1 MWATNAKIVGI
12 VLGTLALYT
21 LIANEIPQVQSEVPQ
36 TLTLGAN
43 VTPEQ
48 LVAAGEKVFNGI
60 GGCPTCHGLGTRAPN
75 LLTDEKGQGPI
86 GARCGKREP
95 GKTCKQYLYESLDQ
109 PGAYV
114 VEGYQPIMPVMTKQ
128 LSPEQVWA
136 VIALLE
142 ALGGTVDVTAYDMTA
157 HTCNL
162 QHLHNLS
169 NGGWGWWRRCW
180 GFGRGVHRPESHHP
194 GRGVP
199 RLSQAGGT
207 GPGDRAR
214 SHARRL
220 AARRGVDPQEDPRP
234 GLVCDEG
241 LREAR
246 GDHAQELRHHDE
258 RRAARSAGTV
268 PGGAQM
274 SPSLPPAI
282 RRYAEHPFWQAVGI
296 LVLAYIVVVWVVP
309 VLPGSAIV
317 PKSVVLQYMI
327 TVLVGVLI
335 YVSDNEERWR
345 RFQEPI
351 RAVLVEP
358 RLKLVRA
365 VVLAGVTALVG
376 VVAYGRVTTTVAA
389 PPNLRSIHP
398 APPAEVTFRGK
409 TITLTGL
416 ENPLRQHPDSL
427 SAYLAEG
434 KHVYYRNCLPCHG
447 DHLDGQGHFASGFN
461 PLPANFQD
469 NGTIAQLTES
479 FVFWRVAKGG
489 PGLPREGTPWNSA
502 MPVWED
508 FLTEREIWS
517 VILFLYEQTGW
528 KPRTWEKT
536 EGAGSGQAGSSHD

>member
-1 MWATNAKIVGI
+1 
-12 VLGTLALYT
+12 
-21 LIANEIPQVQSEVPQ
+21 
-36 TLTLGAN
+36 
-43 VTPEQ
+43 
-48 LVAAGEKVFNGI
+48 
-60 GGCPTCHGLGTRAPN
+60 
-75 LLTDEKGQGPI
+75 
-86 GARCGKREP
+86 
-95 GKTCKQYLYESLDQ
+95 
-109 PGAYV
+109 
-114 VEGYQPIMPVMTKQ
+114 
-128 LSPEQVWA
+128 
-136 VIALLE
+136 
-142 ALGGTVDVTAYDMTA
+142 
-157 HTCNL
+157 
-162 QHLHNLS
+162 
-169 NGGWGWWRRCW
+169 
-180 GFGRGVHRPESHHP
+180 
-194 GRGVP
+194 
-199 RLSQAGGT
+199 
-207 GPGDRAR
+207 
-214 SHARRL
+214 
-220 AARRGVDPQEDPRP
+220 
-234 GLVCDEG
+234 
-241 LREAR
+241 
-246 GDHAQELRHHDE
+246 
-258 RRAARSAGTV
+258 
-268 PGGAQM
+268 M

-296 LVLAYIVVVWVVP
+296 LLLAYIVVVWVVP

-317 PKSVVLQYMI
+317 PKSVVLQYMV

-351 RAVLVEP
+351 RAVLIEP

-376 VVAYGRVTTTVAA
+376 LVAYGQVTTTVAA

-398 APPAEVTFRGK
+398 APPADITFRGR

-517 VILFLYEQTGW
+517 VILFLYDQTGW
-528 KPRTWEKT
+528 KPRTWET
-536 EGAGSGQAGSSHD
+536 EPGKGETGKGKGDD